1 MSAMWAAERAGCS
14 LRSAAASAS
23 SWGWRRT
30 GPAASCPGRA
40 RGGAQP
46 PPAADDPRQRPDRRC
61 GPTQP
66 PPHPSGQRPQRGQ
79 GRTLS
84 HAGQA
89 IHQPA
94 ELDQQRAQPGHQH
107 RRAHPEPAPPVPHGG
122 VRHPKPRSHRTQPR
136 PGRHPLQRRTDHP
149 DHVHASKQR
158 KRWQQR
164 MRHTAPPAPGPDHP
178 HPPDTAA
185 TVTQIPLIA
194 RPEHHR
200 PVTLWAVR
208 PRDPDPTARSLV
220 LLDAQRARPYDG
232 HGGRHR
238 LGPSRSPNSYG
249 RVLCLFRTPAS
260 CPPPRVRPKS
270 ALPFPWS
277 PSSASHAGNKGSRGV
292 NALWARHQWVGQGHS
307 DGEYR
312 ALADT
317 LRRGEISDVFFHV
330 GPLDPDGSIPPGRYA
345 HARALLAAMDRL
357 APGVRSQAYVGQV
370 TSQGGGPLDLTR
382 QAVRDRIVG
391 TARTLLDLGFKGI
404 HYDIEPVY
412 PVDGEFLDL
421 LERTHDLTR
430 GRGGVLSVSLE
441 QLELVNGMQTVAAA
455 VLPDIHDPPRLSR
468 SFLERVAGRVDQVAI
483 MAYDTELPADWLVG
497 RHFAWQA
504 KHVTELV
511 GDQVTVF
518 IGVPTYAQG
527 QPFPWAENLRSAIR
541 GTRRGLDRLDRQPS
555 HPVGLAIYAD
565 WTTTPDEWALY
576 QAAWVQPGRDRR

>member
-1 MSAMWAAERAGCS
+1 
-14 LRSAAASAS
+14 
-23 SWGWRRT
+23 
-30 GPAASCPGRA
+30 
-40 RGGAQP
+40 
-46 PPAADDPRQRPDRRC
+46 
-61 GPTQP
+61 
-66 PPHPSGQRPQRGQ
+66 
-79 GRTLS
+79 
-84 HAGQA
+84 
-89 IHQPA
+89 
-94 ELDQQRAQPGHQH
+94 
-107 RRAHPEPAPPVPHGG
+107 
-122 VRHPKPRSHRTQPR
+122 
-136 PGRHPLQRRTDHP
+136 
-149 DHVHASKQR
+149 
-158 KRWQQR
+158 
-164 MRHTAPPAPGPDHP
+164 
-178 HPPDTAA
+178 
-185 TVTQIPLIA
+185 
-194 RPEHHR
+194 
-200 PVTLWAVR
+200 
-208 PRDPDPTARSLV
+208 
-220 LLDAQRARPYDG
+220 
-232 HGGRHR
+232 
-238 LGPSRSPNSYG
+238 
-249 RVLCLFRTPAS
+249 
-260 CPPPRVRPKS
+260 
-270 ALPFPWS
+270 
-277 PSSASHAGNKGSRGV
+277 V

-441 QLELVNGMQTVAAA
+441 QLELVNGMQTVSAA
-455 VLPDIHDPPRLSR
+455 VLPDIHYPPRLSR
-468 SFLERVAGRVDQVAI
+468 SFLERVAGRVDQVAV

-527 QPFPWAENLRSAIR
+527 QPFPWAEMDRPGDLGGSDSWEDAEPCQHSGSTQWSCASARSRWCWRSAVR
-541 GTRRGLDRLDRQPS
+541 TGRAGVSSFGWPGSWVFTRRRC
-555 HPVGLAIYAD
+555 
-565 WTTTPDEWALY
+565 
-576 QAAWVQPGRDRR
+576 GRGSVRRKSTVASGRGRPRRSRGG